1 MEGLRCL
8 KCSEVP
14 CSSLRL
20 LKCIRA
26 RSCCRLSAE
35 EGEDEEVEG
44 DEESSGEDEEEE
56 SLGILNGEL
65 FAFFIIMIIIH
76 LFSYDK

>member
-26 RSCCRLSAE
+26 RSCCRLSA
-35 EGEDEEVEG
+35 EEVEG